1 MPKCM
6 SCHKA
11 IVVVIGHT
19 VFMIT
24 HILRPSCCYEISA
37 LCVSWITYDH
47 LYFIYIYIYIYIYTH
62 THSCIYIYVCM
73 YIVYIYYIYVHIY
86 IRNSQFF
93 TLKIFTFARQ
103 SLNISITKYLQICIF
118 Y

>member
-47 LYFIYIYIYIYIYTH
+47 LYFIYIYIYIYIH
-62 THSCIYIYVCM
+62 THIHVYIYICMYVYCIYILDMCT
-73 YIVYIYYIYVHIY
+73 YIY
-86 IRNSQFF
+86 
-93 TLKIFTFARQ
+93 K
-103 SLNISITKYLQICIF
+103 K
-118 Y
+118 

>member
-47 LYFIYIYIYIYIYTH
+47 LYFIYIYIYIYTH
-62 THSCIYIYVCM
+62 TFMYIYICMYVYCIYILYMCT
-73 YIVYIYYIYVHIY
+73 YIY
-86 IRNSQFF
+86 
-93 TLKIFTFARQ
+93 K
-103 SLNISITKYLQICIF
+103 K
-118 Y
+118 

>member
-11 IVVVIGHT
+11 IAVVIGHT

-47 LYFIYIYIYIYIYTH
+47 LLIYVY
-62 THSCIYIYVCM
+62 CIYVYCI
-73 YIVYIYYIYVHIY
+73 YIYYIYVHIY
-86 IRNSQFF
+86 IRNRVNF
-93 TLKIFTFARQ
+93 LH
-103 SLNISITKYLQICIF
+103 
-118 Y
+118 